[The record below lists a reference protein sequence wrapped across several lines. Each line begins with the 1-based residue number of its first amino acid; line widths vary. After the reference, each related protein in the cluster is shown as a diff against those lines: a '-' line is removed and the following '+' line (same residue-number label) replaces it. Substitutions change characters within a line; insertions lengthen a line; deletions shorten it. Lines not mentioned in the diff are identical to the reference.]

1 MKHFK
6 KDDTIILLI
15 DHQGTITM
23 ANNRPKEMIIS
34 RAKGLLKAINYCRL

>member
-15 DHQGTITM
+15 DHQTGTLNFA
-23 ANNRPKEMIIS
+23 ANRRK
-34 RAKGLLKAINYCRL
+34 K